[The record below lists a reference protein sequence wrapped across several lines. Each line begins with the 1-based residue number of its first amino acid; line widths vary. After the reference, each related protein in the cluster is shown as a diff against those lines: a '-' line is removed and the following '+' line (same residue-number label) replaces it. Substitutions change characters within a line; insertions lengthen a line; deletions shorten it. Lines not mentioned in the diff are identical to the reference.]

1 MNFIMARVSPIDL
14 DHEIAGWEG
23 RSMELLVNVPPARWG
38 ERDEVSGAS
47 LLHFACS
54 GPNMAATVALVQS
67 GLVDVNARDKRGL
80 TPAHM
85 AALYSQP
92 RALEVLCAAGA
103 DLRAQTLAGETPIDF
118 ATGNISKGKAKAM
131 RVLVANGVRLSTM
144 CAEESKF
151 ISSKLWEFE
160 RRVLRCR
167 TVAVAMLRVKKSGKL
182 WRWDKFLLREVA
194 CCIWSTRYDKK
205 WRL

>member
-1 MNFIMARVSPIDL
+1 
-14 DHEIAGWEG
+14 
-23 RSMELLVNVPPARWG
+23 MELLVNVPPARWG

-167 TVAVAMLRVKKSGKL
+167 AAAVAMLHVKQAGNL
-182 WRWDKFLLREVA
+182 WRWDKFLLREIA
-194 CCIWSTRYDKK
+194 FCLWAARYDSN
-205 WRL
+205 WRS